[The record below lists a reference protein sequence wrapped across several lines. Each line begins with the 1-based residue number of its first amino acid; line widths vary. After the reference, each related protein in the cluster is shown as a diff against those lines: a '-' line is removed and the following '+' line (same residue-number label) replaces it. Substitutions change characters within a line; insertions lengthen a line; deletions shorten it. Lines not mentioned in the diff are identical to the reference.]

1 MKGGSKPRTM
11 KPRVVSRGKK
21 PPESGITKGKE
32 PSQTQFQKELS
43 TWDKKYPR

>member
-1 MKGGSKPRTM
+1 MKAKGTGTRT

-21 PPESGITKGKE
+21 PPESGVTKGKE